1 MARTTYRKTEA
12 NRAAIYAR
20 VSDKSQDTEEKTSI
34 SEQIGEM
41 EAYCEGKGLTITARY
56 QEVGRGWSKKRPEFQ
71 RMLAD
76 ARKGRFDTIVC
87 WKSDRLSRGMYPAA
101 ALMEVVEAHQI
112 RLEAVMDAIDM
123 KTFGLMAAIGKIE
136 LDNFR
141 ERSTMGKRGTAKQGR
156 VPTGGLPY
164 GYRIGD
170 DGRPGV
176 VEEQAEVVRRIFHMY
191 VHEGMGSPSIA
202 VRLTDEGIPTQ
213 TGKSL
218 WRQSYIHYVLANA
231 TYTGTWVYGK
241 ERHISTED
249 GTKSYDQPRDTWIE
263 VPVPP
268 LVDEETWERAQAL
281 KKQRSRRARRNTKV
295 LYMLQHL
302 LKCGEC
308 GHNFH
313 AKSTW
318 RTTNVRNG
326 KKYRYDLPTPRRYYL
341 CNGQHSM
348 RLHCRERPSIR
359 AERLEGPIWS
369 EVKRVIQN
377 PDLIVAGIDT
387 FDAQGGGSLEDEIAQ
402 AQRDLR
408 SIQMEEDRAIRLFV
422 SAKITEAQLDLQRK
436 FITERLES
444 ARAKLDDYLA
454 RESSG
459 AEKRRLME
467 TVLAWARNVGQG
479 IDELTDEERK
489 EILQIIVEK
498 VVIDSENNVDITLI
512 IPIDDDSLEPDS
524 PVPDSPEP
532 ESVAIASNKYW
543 SGSSPASPA
552 SASTP
557 SPSSPCSGARA
568 SGSSPS
574 PSTPTTPPPASCLE
588 AIIESV
594 DEFYS
599 ENLAQEVTRGMR
611 EAASRGFWVSSHAPY
626 GYNRGHGAGRG
637 QEAPH
642 PGTRPGCRLP
652 RRQAHLRHGG
662 GRKRDA
668 RTSPA
673 PSTTRASPAPGE
685 SSGPRPASTT
695 SSPTRLYTGTLV
707 WGANAKDN
715 AEPVRV
721 EKAFPAII
729 TKAQFNRVGKLM
741 RSRAPK
747 RSPTPEGSEAPTCSA
762 VWSSARRATGRSAAR
777 TPRAASSPTT
787 SASRLIKRGRT
798 PATLPGS
805 TPAAS
810 RSWSSARFA
819 PTSSPRGTSPS
830 W

>member
-1 MARTTYRKTEA
+1 MARTTYRKTDA

-141 ERSTMGKRGTAKQGR
+141 ERSTLGKRGTAKQGR

-268 LVDEETWERAQAL
+268 LMDEETWERAQAL

-377 PDLIVAGIDT
+377 PGLIVAGIDT

-402 AQRDLR
+402 AQRHLR

-512 IPIDDDSLEPDS
+512 IPIDDDSREPDA

-532 ESVAIASNKYW
+532 ESVAIASNKSW

-552 SASTP
+552 SGSTP
-557 SPSSPCSGARA
+557 SPSSPCSGAREFE
-568 SGSSPS
+568 SSPS
-574 PSTPTTPPPASCLE
+574 PSTPTTPPPAS
-588 AIIESV
+588 
-594 DEFYS
+594 
-599 ENLAQEVTRGMR
+599 
-611 EAASRGFWVSSHAPY
+611 
-626 GYNRGHGAGRG
+626 
-637 QEAPH
+637 
-642 PGTRPGCRLP
+642 
-652 RRQAHLRHGG
+652 
-662 GRKRDA
+662 
-668 RTSPA
+668 
-673 PSTTRASPAPGE
+673 
-685 SSGPRPASTT
+685 
-695 SSPTRLYTGTLV
+695 
-707 WGANAKDN
+707 
-715 AEPVRV
+715 
-721 EKAFPAII
+721 
-729 TKAQFNRVGKLM
+729 
-741 RSRAPK
+741 
-747 RSPTPEGSEAPTCSA
+747 
-762 VWSSARRATGRSAAR
+762 
-777 TPRAASSPTT
+777 
-787 SASRLIKRGRT
+787 
-798 PATLPGS
+798 
-805 TPAAS
+805 
-810 RSWSSARFA
+810 
-819 PTSSPRGTSPS
+819 
-830 W
+830 